1 MIKYWE
7 STLTTSSVWKL
18 QVNCMKSSCKSILA
32 MGSASWV
39 NPTPKNTTASWK
51 ILQTCPR
58 HQMDLSSGLSLLN
71 FSRLFWL
78 SFDSLQAGL
87 YNLTALS
94 MHAMDHWTFRSQ
106 HLSPLGNT
114 VLVTVELR
122 LHIRYTMYTLR
133 TGVWTVFQ
141 FLKLWCLMSSMKWLN
156 QKC

>member
-32 MGSASWV
+32 MGSVCSV
-39 NPTPKNTTASWK
+39 NPTTKNTTAAWK
-51 ILQTCPR
+51 ILPTCSR

-94 MHAMDHWTFRSQ
+94 MHAMDHWAFRSQ
-106 HLSPLGNT
+106 RLSPLGKT

-122 LHIRYTMYTLR
+122 LHIRDTLWTFR
-133 TGVWTVFQ
+133 TSVWTVIQ
-141 FLKLWCLMSSMKWLN
+141 FLKLWCLMWLN
-156 QKC
+156 